1 MQSPTL
7 TNYLQAM
14 GNIASQIIK
23 KANAVELLIFDVKEK
38 MTDGGIYI
46 SENGEESKRFFAQDG
61 HGIKILQSI
70 NVEIA
75 ILSGRYSKSVEVRGK
90 ELGIKFIIQNSKD
103 KYSDFK
109 KNFMDKYK
117 PENVCFVGDDIVDIN
132 LMKDAGLSITVPG
145 ANYNDVRKHADWIT
159 PRLGGFGAARDVCD
173 LIYYAKKKNG
183 PE

>member
-7 TNYLQAM
+7 KNYLQAM
-14 GNIASQIIK
+14 GNIDSQIIK
-23 KANAVELLIFDVKEK
+23 KANAVDLLIFDV
-38 MTDGGIYI
+38 DGV
-46 SENGEESKRFFAQDG
+46 FAQDG

>member
-14 GNIASQIIK
+14 GNIDSQIIK
-23 KANAVELLIFDVKEK
+23 KANAVDLLIFDVDGVL
-38 MTDGGIYI
+38 TDGGIYI

-109 KNFMDKYK
+109 KNFMDKSSK
-117 PENVCFVGDDIVDIN
+117 RRN
-132 LMKDAGLSITVPG
+132 IT
-145 ANYNDVRKHADWIT
+145 
-159 PRLGGFGAARDVCD
+159 
-173 LIYYAKKKNG
+173 
-183 PE
+183 